1 MSEKTCPH
9 CGKPLNENSSFCP
22 FCAEPINVRKEIH
35 LPRHMPRRAL
45 YSALAVIVLVCLTLA
60 GATWLDSRPKTY
72 DIDGSEMVYPSQ
84 SGVFHLDLSNWDD
97 GFDRTHKDRWFSEV
111 NYSYRYP
118 VCLYVTRAEDETRI
132 TDEFMEN
139 VASIAAEVRC
149 PDASMSISCTDPQLD
164 KTFIP
169 DAAAVIYVDYKILSA
184 GEHEAE
190 LICTITM
197 KNGDIIRLRR
207 SQQYPTTTV
216 YKFTAQ
222 DIPMDTIQEL
232 QTFVDSL
239 ASITNE
245 ADRIYLYLPP
255 VVYEGGLSI
264 TERPVSLYGSIGAD
278 GQHTTFTGPVFAA
291 NQRGILDFS
300 NIDFLGSGQGV
311 GVRTSNGARVQL
323 TDCRVAGWETGF
335 LADENAWIVASGTVF
350 EHNTVGMCFDA
361 EQGVMSDF
369 YYLND
374 TFRNN
379 GTAVLLKRVPNELPL
394 SFPDTLFTGNGQDI
408 DNRCE
413 QKLELDEAIFE

>member
-35 LPRHMPRRAL
+35 LPRHMPRKAL

-97 GFDRTHKDRWFSEV
+97 GFDRPHKDRWFSEV

-255 VVYEGGLSI
+255 VV
-264 TERPVSLYGSIGAD
+264 
-278 GQHTTFTGPVFAA
+278 
-291 NQRGILDFS
+291 
-300 NIDFLGSGQGV
+300 
-311 GVRTSNGARVQL
+311 
-323 TDCRVAGWETGF
+323 
-335 LADENAWIVASGTVF
+335 
-350 EHNTVGMCFDA
+350 
-361 EQGVMSDF
+361 
-369 YYLND
+369 
-374 TFRNN
+374 
-379 GTAVLLKRVPNELPL
+379 
-394 SFPDTLFTGNGQDI
+394 
-408 DNRCE
+408 
-413 QKLELDEAIFE
+413 